1 SDARGTGAHPRAA
14 HRGAREPRRRGRGP
28 RLRPRRGPERGT
40 GRAAVLALLHHQERW
55 PGHRPGDLPLDHRIP
70 RGAAVLRAARGR
82 WQRVRLHPAA
92 RRRKGASMTVT
103 RVYLVDDNDGFRDST
118 AWLLETAGY
127 EVEAF
132 ASGAAF
138 LEAYAGNR
146 HGEASECLVSDIR
159 MPQMSGL
166 QLQDELTRRGI
177 QLPVVFVTAHGDV
190 PLAVEAMRK
199 GASNFLE
206 KPFSEDALIDALR
219 TALAN
224 ARNRGNGGGM
234 ANELLGKLSP
244 RERQVLDLVVAS
256 KPNKIIADILGI
268 SIKTVELH
276 RANMMSKLGVRS
288 LPELMKVALGHG

>member
-1 SDARGTGAHPRAA
+1 
-14 HRGAREPRRRGRGP
+14 
-28 RLRPRRGPERGT
+28 
-40 GRAAVLALLHHQERW
+40 
-55 PGHRPGDLPLDHRIP
+55 
-70 RGAAVLRAARGR
+70 
-82 WQRVRLHPAA
+82 
-92 RRRKGASMTVT
+92 MTVT

-127 EVEAF
+127 DVESF
-132 ASGAAF
+132 ASGPAF
-138 LEAYAGNR
+138 LAAYAGNR
-146 HGEASECLVSDIR
+146 HGDASECLVSDIR
-159 MPQMSGL
+159 MPEMSGL
-166 QLQDELTRRGI
+166 QLQDELGRRGI

-199 GASNFLE
+199 GAANFLE

-224 ARNRGNGGGM
+224 ARNRGAGGGM
-234 ANELLGKLSP
+234 ANELLARLSP

-276 RANMMSKLGVRS
+276 RSNMMNKLGVRS

>member
-1 SDARGTGAHPRAA
+1 
-14 HRGAREPRRRGRGP
+14 
-28 RLRPRRGPERGT
+28 
-40 GRAAVLALLHHQERW
+40 
-55 PGHRPGDLPLDHRIP
+55 
-70 RGAAVLRAARGR
+70 
-82 WQRVRLHPAA
+82 
-92 RRRKGASMTVT
+92 MTVT

>member
-1 SDARGTGAHPRAA
+1 MA
-14 HRGAREPRRRGRGP
+14 
-28 RLRPRRGPERGT
+28 
-40 GRAAVLALLHHQERW
+40 
-55 PGHRPGDLPLDHRIP
+55 
-70 RGAAVLRAARGR
+70 
-82 WQRVRLHPAA
+82 
-92 RRRKGASMTVT
+92 VT
-103 RVYLVDDNDGFRDST
+103 RVYLVDDNEGFRDST

-127 EVEAF
+127 EVESF

-138 LEAYAGNR
+138 LEAYAGHR
-146 HGEASECLVSDIR
+146 HGDASEGLVSDIR
-159 MPQMSGL
+159 MPEMSGL
-166 QLQDELTRRGI
+166 QLQDELARRGI

-206 KPFSEDALIDALR
+206 KPFSEEALVDALR
-219 TALAN
+219 TSLAN
-224 ARNRGNGGGM
+224 ARSRGGGGGM
-234 ANELLGKLSP
+234 ANELLAKLSP

-276 RANMMSKLGVRS
+276 RANMMGKLGVRS

>member
-1 SDARGTGAHPRAA
+1 M
-14 HRGAREPRRRGRGP
+14 
-28 RLRPRRGPERGT
+28 PE
-40 GRAAVLALLHHQERW
+40 A
-55 PGHRPGDLPLDHRIP
+55 
-70 RGAAVLRAARGR
+70 
-82 WQRVRLHPAA
+82 
-92 RRRKGASMTVT
+92 

-118 AWLLETAGY
+118 AWLLETAGF
-127 EVEAF
+127 EVQAH
-132 ASGAAF
+132 ASGGDF
-138 LEAYAGNR
+138 LEAFGGER
-146 HGEASECLVSDIR
+146 HGDLAECVVSDIR

-166 QLQDELTRRGI
+166 QLQDELLRLGI
-177 QLPVVFVTAHGDV
+177 HLPLVFVTAHGDV

-206 KPFSEDALIDALR
+206 KPFSEDALVEALR

-224 ARNRGNGGGM
+224 ARNRGGASG
-234 ANELLGKLSP
+234 AVQSELLAKLSP

-276 RANMMSKLGVRS
+276 RANMMGKLGVRS

>member
-1 SDARGTGAHPRAA
+1 
-14 HRGAREPRRRGRGP
+14 
-28 RLRPRRGPERGT
+28 
-40 GRAAVLALLHHQERW
+40 
-55 PGHRPGDLPLDHRIP
+55 
-70 RGAAVLRAARGR
+70 
-82 WQRVRLHPAA
+82 
-92 RRRKGASMTVT
+92 MTVT

-118 AWLLETAGY
+118 AWLLQTAGF

-132 ASGAAF
+132 ASGTAF
-138 LEAYAGNR
+138 LESYAGSR
-146 HGEASECLVSDIR
+146 HGDASECLVSDIR
-159 MPQMSGL
+159 MPEMSGL
-166 QLQDELTRRGI
+166 QLQDELGRRGI
-177 QLPVVFVTAHGDV
+177 QLPLVFVTAHGDV

-206 KPFSEDALIDALR
+206 KPFSEEALVEALR

-224 ARNRGNGGGM
+224 ARNRGTAGGGM
-234 ANELLGKLSP
+234 ANELLAKLSP

-276 RANMMSKLGVRS
+276 RANMMGKLGVRS